1 MKKLLILSV
10 VIIGSVFVYND
21 SKAQASWE
29 VGARFGTRG
38 SVEATIPVGIAPR
51 IQPAVYFYG
60 TDGLPND
67 FGIAG
72 YFDWMFKLS
81 DGPSGLKFFPGVGP
95 EFYFDNQFNFSIA
108 GNFGVEYAFEI
119 PLTIAFDWR
128 PAIFMTNSHGFEAAN
143 VGFSAR
149 FRFGESVKFEKT
161 D

>member
-10 VIIGSVFVYND
+10 VIIGSVFAYND

-29 VGARFGTRG
+29 VGARFGSRG
-38 SVEATIPVGIAPR
+38 SVEATIPVGMAPR

-60 TDGLPND
+60 TNSLPND

-95 EFYFDNQFNFSIA
+95 EFLF
-108 GNFGVEYAFEI
+108 
-119 PLTIAFDWR
+119 
-128 PAIFMTNSHGFEAAN
+128 
-143 VGFSAR
+143 
-149 FRFGESVKFEKT
+149 
-161 D
+161 